1 MDVMFFFVSGKNFQL
16 KHKMVWYVWWK
27 IYNGECQTGWPD
39 NISSLTGWSRF
50 NHLNSHKRHLGTNK
64 IIKLYYFQYFDLRIQ
79 INIIYQ
85 WNEENILNDKKN
97 TISHEV
103 TARGQGVCPPYW
115 MSCFSF
121 LFCLFYF
128 SEHFYMSFLKK
139 FKYTFSLSLNP
150 TIQNE
155 HFMRKYWD
163 FFILVCSSKWW
174 LNELFWKN
182 DKANVIMW
190 SMQVHLDAD

>member
-1 MDVMFFFVSGKNFQL
+1 MFFFVRGKNFQL

-27 IYNGECQTGWPD
+27 IYNGECQTGWPN
-39 NISSLTGWSRF
+39 NISTLTGWSRF

-64 IIKLYYFQYFDLRIQ
+64 IIKLYYFQYFDLHIQ

-85 WNEENILNDKKN
+85 WNEENISNNKKKK
-97 TISHEV
+97 ISHRV

-190 SMQVHLDAD
+190 SMQAHLDAD

>member
-1 MDVMFFFVSGKNFQL
+1 MFFFVRGKNFQL

-27 IYNGECQTGWPD
+27 IYIGECQTGWPH
-39 NISSLTGWSRF
+39 NISTLTGWSRF

-64 IIKLYYFQYFDLRIQ
+64 IIKLYYFQYFDLHIQ

-85 WNEENILNDKKN
+85 WNEENISNNKKK

-155 HFMRKYWD
+155 HFMKKYWD

-190 SMQVHLDAD
+190 SMQAHLDAD

>member
-1 MDVMFFFVSGKNFQL
+1 MSCFSLSEAKIFNSNIR
-16 KHKMVWYVWWK
+16 WYDTSDEKYIMENVRQV
-27 IYNGECQTGWPD
+27 GQT
-39 NISSLTGWSRF
+39 TSRLWRVGQDLITSTPI
-50 NHLNSHKRHLGTNK
+50 NNTSAQT
-64 IIKLYYFQYFDLRIQ
+64 KLYYFQYFDLHIQ

-85 WNEENILNDKKN
+85 WNEENISNNKKK
-97 TISHEV
+97 TISHRV
-103 TARGQGVCPPYW
+103 TARGQGVCSPYW

-128 SEHFYMSFLKK
+128 SEHFYIMSFLKK

-190 SMQVHLDAD
+190 SMQAHLDAD

>member
-1 MDVMFFFVSGKNFQL
+1 MFYFVRGKNFQL

-27 IYNGECQTGWPD
+27 IYNGECQTGWPN
-39 NISSLTGWSRF
+39 NISTLTGWSRF

-64 IIKLYYFQYFDLRIQ
+64 IILYFQYFGLHIQ

-85 WNEENILNDKKN
+85 WNEENISNNKKK
-97 TISHEV
+97 TISHRV

-150 TIQNE
+150 TIPNE

-163 FFILVCSSKWW
+163 FSFLSV
-174 LNELFWKN
+174 L
-182 DKANVIMW
+182 ANGDWMNFFGKMIKQM
-190 SMQVHLDAD
+190 